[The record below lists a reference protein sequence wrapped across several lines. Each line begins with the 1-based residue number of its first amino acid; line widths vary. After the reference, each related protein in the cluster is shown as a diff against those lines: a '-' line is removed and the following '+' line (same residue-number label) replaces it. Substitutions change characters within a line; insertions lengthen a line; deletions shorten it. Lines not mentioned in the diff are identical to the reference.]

1 MFDTGIFVFG
11 SKIFEV
17 PRRDAISCLPLEVSW
32 RIFSYL
38 DKASLRNASHANK
51 TWKRIIIA
59 NKKLRTR
66 INQFELVFKL
76 GSERMANFHRRNKR
90 LLKKLKAKNYISVGK
105 TVVESTT
112 KTVSKS
118 KRGGEELV
126 LCTKRYKLF

>member
-38 DKASLRNASHANK
+38 DKVSLRNACHASK
-51 TWKRIIIA
+51 TWKRIIIV
-59 NKKLRTR
+59 NKKLRKR

-76 GSERMANFHRRNKR
+76 GSEKMANFHRRNKR
-90 LLKKLKAKNYISVGK
+90 LLKKLTAKNYLPVGK

-118 KRGGEELV
+118 KRGGEDLV
-126 LCTKRYKLF
+126 LCTKRFKLF